1 MKKELIITVIIVIT
15 IFITSFFTQN
25 YTKKSIAEMN
35 NNLENLK
42 SSVINES
49 KDSSELYD
57 EIDEIYNK
65 WEDKYKFLTC
75 YLEHSELEKVNTEL
89 KLIKGFIEVEEEK
102 QSVSEIENC
111 LYLLKH
117 LKDKQML
124 NIKNIF

>member
-15 IFITSFFTQN
+15 IFVASFFAQN
-25 YTKKSIAEMN
+25 YINISISDMN

-42 SSVINES
+42 NSVINES
-49 KDSSELYD
+49 KDSSELSD

-65 WEDKYKFLTC
+65 WEDRYKILTC
-75 YLEHSELEKVNTEL
+75 YVEHSELEKVNTEL

-117 LKDKQML
+117 LKDKQVL
-124 NIKNIF
+124 NLKNIF

>member
-15 IFITSFFTQN
+15 IFVTSFFTQN
-25 YTKKSIAEMN
+25 YTKQSISEMN

-49 KDSSELYD
+49 KDSSELSD

-89 KLIKGFIEVEEEK
+89 KLIKGYIEVEEEK

-111 LYLLKH
+111 LYILKH

>member
-15 IFITSFFTQN
+15 IFVASFFAQN
-25 YTKKSIAEMN
+25 YINISISDMN

-42 SSVINES
+42 NSVINES
-49 KDSSELYD
+49 KDSNELSD
-57 EIDEIYNK
+57 QIDEIYNK
-65 WEDKYKFLTC
+65 WEDRYKILTC
-75 YLEHSELEKVNTEL
+75 YVEHSELEKVNTEL

-117 LKDKQML
+117 LKDKQVL
-124 NIKNIF
+124 NLKNIF